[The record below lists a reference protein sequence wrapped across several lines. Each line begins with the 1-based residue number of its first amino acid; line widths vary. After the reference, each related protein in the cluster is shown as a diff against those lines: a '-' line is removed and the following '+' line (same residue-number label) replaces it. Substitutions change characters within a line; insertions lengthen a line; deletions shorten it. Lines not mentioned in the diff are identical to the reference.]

1 MEKTRLTVNDILN
14 KEFNIDF
21 KGYSANEVDGF
32 LDIVLD
38 DFQTY
43 NRNIDELT
51 SKIAKLEMDLTNSQK
66 RIAELEALNK
76 VAPLIGD
83 QYNSL
88 DVLKRVS
95 RLEKAVF
102 KDK

>member
-21 KGYSANEVDGF
+21 KGYSASEVDSF
-32 LDIVLD
+32 LDIVIE

-51 SKIAKLEMDLTNSQK
+51 SKIAKLEMDLTNARN
-66 RIAELEALNK
+66 RISELELTNK
-76 VAPLIGD
+76 VASESKD
-83 QYNSL
+83 EYNSL
-88 DVLKRVS
+88 DLLKRVS